1 VSLTQAQTTPGDF
14 CFDRPVACWVSV
26 TEHVEPTSG
35 LYGCLCAWVAR
46 YPRVFVSTKAIQT
59 SSPVVT
65 CDVCGRTLLHGERA
79 EVYIAGG
86 ARRSV
91 CKLCTSQALHEGWV
105 REGTVPALEESA
117 AVSDRP
123 RSLLARWWNRGEKA
137 SGNRSPAPEEV
148 GESQAVPEV
157 PRRSGGPAREP
168 RSSVR
173 EGTGPAMEES
183 AAVSD
188 RPRSLLAQWWNR
200 GEKASGNRSP
210 APEEV
215 GDAQALPE
223 VPRRSGGPAR
233 EPRSSV
239 REGTG
244 SAVEES
250 AAVSDRPRSLLAQW
264 WNRGEKASG
273 NRIAPAPEE
282 LGASHAVPEVP
293 RGRGEPA
300 RESRHVRAVPTSTE
314 QRVASAIELFNSSEH
329 VKTVAAVARSLGVA
343 TVSARPSRERTS
355 VVTVVVS
362 WELCWYRYDVD
373 LSDDQP
379 SVTVTEQ
386 GDALDELPP
395 EDREPNASADDH
407 GTLSLVS

>member
-1 VSLTQAQTTPGDF
+1 
-14 CFDRPVACWVSV
+14 V

-65 CDVCGRTLLHGERA
+65 CDVCGCTLLRGERA

-157 PRRSGGPAREP
+157 PRRSGGRAREP

-173 EGTGPAMEES
+173 EGTGP
-183 AAVSD
+183 
-188 RPRSLLAQWWNR
+188 
-200 GEKASGNRSP
+200 
-210 APEEV
+210 
-215 GDAQALPE
+215 
-223 VPRRSGGPAR
+223 
-233 EPRSSV
+233 
-239 REGTG
+239 
-244 SAVEES
+244 AVEES

-314 QRVASAIELFNSSEH
+314 HRVASAIELFNSSEH

-395 EDREPNASADDH
+395 EDREPNASADDD